1 MPGTPTSKLT
11 ENRPLSGQ
19 EIFTASIESIPDL
32 IEGVARSAVT
42 RQRPHLAEARWGRWG
57 IGSRNALHERIRA
70 TKSVR

>member
-32 IEGVARSAVT
+32 IEEW
-42 RQRPHLAEARWGRWG
+42 LAQQ
-57 IGSRNALHERIRA
+57 
-70 TKSVR
+70 